1 MIALARP
8 DDPNFATLRAAA
20 GALGELC
27 DALVFVGGCVT
38 GLLVTAVRA
47 QSIRATQDV
56 DVVVQAASL
65 REYQAME
72 SALAAR
78 GFSHDVSAGAPICRW
93 LRGGL
98 KLDLMPSA
106 EGVLG
111 FHNRWY
117 PLAVE
122 TAEAVQLPEGPRIR
136 LILPPVFVATKLEAL
151 RGRGRGDYLAS
162 HDLEDIVTVVD
173 GRAELLEEAARAR
186 APLRRY
192 LAQQLGGL
200 LGSNDFLNAL
210 PGHLPGDAASQQRS
224 PEVLRRL
231 RGLAALALG

>member
-1 MIALARP
+1 MIALARA
-8 DDPNFATLRAAA
+8 DDPNFATLRSAAV
-20 GALGELC
+20 ALGELC
-27 DALVFVGGCVT
+27 DALVFAGGCVT

-47 QSIRATQDV
+47 QSIRATRDV

-65 REYQAME
+65 REYHAME
-72 SALAAR
+72 SAVAAR
-78 GFSHDVSAGAPICRW
+78 GFSHDVSADAPICRW
-93 LRGGL
+93 VRGAL
-98 KLDLMPSA
+98 KLDLMPSSQ
-106 EGVLG
+106 GVLG

-117 PLAVE
+117 PLAMQ
-122 TAEAVQLPEGPRIR
+122 TAEVLELPEGPRIR

-151 RGRGRGDYLAS
+151 QGRGRGDYLAS

-173 GRAELLEEAARAR
+173 GRAELLGEAARAG

-192 LAQQLGGL
+192 LAEQFAAL
-200 LGSNDFLNAL
+200 LASNDFLNAL

-231 RGLAALALG
+231 RALAALGA

>member
-8 DDPNFATLRAAA
+8 DDPNFATLRSAAV
-20 GALGELC
+20 ALGELC

-65 REYQAME
+65 REYHAIE
-72 SALAAR
+72 SAVAAR
-78 GFSHDVSAGAPICRW
+78 GFSHDVSADAPICRW
-93 LRGGL
+93 VRGGL
-98 KLDLMPSA
+98 KLDLMPSS

-117 PLAVE
+117 PLAMQ
-122 TAEAVQLPEGPRIR
+122 TAEGVQLPEGPRIR

-173 GRAELLEEAARAR
+173 GRAQLLEEAARAGE
-186 APLRRY
+186 ALRRH
-192 LAQQLGGL
+192 LAEQFAAL

-210 PGHLPGDAASQQRS
+210 PGHLPGDAASQQRA

-231 RGLAALALG
+231 RGLAALRA